1 MKILVITATIGQG
14 HNAVAHSVAEGF
26 RARKI
31 RCEILDMYGYI
42 SPGLKKIVSQSY
54 LLSINSVVHARAIG
68 AKYYESMEKNYKPDG
83 DYSLTRF
90 ANWNIAREIKKYLD
104 DYQPDA
110 IICTQVYCAHVVN
123 LLKEKRWTDALAVGI
138 ITDFTVQAH
147 WEGTWRFDY
156 IVTAAKELN
165 SQLIPKGITEN
176 KILPTGIPIS
186 PKFKKRVDKR
196 HARDLLCLNP
206 DKKTLLIMGGSMG
219 YGNLDKGLVQID
231 QLSTDFQGIVVC
243 GNNKRMKTRLR
254 QLELKKRFD
263 IYGYSSNISLMMD
276 AADLIITKPGGISLS
291 ESLAKRLPIIMNN
304 PIPGME
310 DHNAAFMEE
319 YGLAVLVTKKFPVT
333 MAVSKLMEDDA
344 LRAQMSENMKHFSH
358 PDSTADLC
366 EFIIQEVEKR
376 RVQKEAEQKNNP

>member
-1 MKILVITATIGQG
+1 M
-14 HNAVAHSVAEGF
+14 F
-26 RARKI
+26 
-31 RCEILDMYGYI
+31 C
-42 SPGLKKIVSQSY
+42 
-54 LLSINSVVHARAIG
+54 
-68 AKYYESMEKNYKPDG
+68 AK
-83 DYSLTRF
+83 
-90 ANWNIAREIKKYLD
+90 
-104 DYQPDA
+104 
-110 IICTQVYCAHVVN
+110 
-123 LLKEKRWTDALAVGI
+123 
-138 ITDFTVQAH
+138 
-147 WEGTWRFDY
+147 
-156 IVTAAKELN
+156 
-165 SQLIPKGITEN
+165 
-176 KILPTGIPIS
+176 
-186 PKFKKRVDKR
+186 KKR
-196 HARDLLCLNP
+196 
-206 DKKTLLIMGGSMG
+206 I
-219 YGNLDKGLVQID
+219 
-231 QLSTDFQGIVVC
+231 
-243 GNNKRMKTRLR
+243 KTRLR